1 MASIDDVIRLLE
13 AAREHEGFGSPG
25 KNTKAKKSPKLAN
38 SATKKAPR
46 KASAYSKK
54 YAKAFKQIAPKHKK
68 KSGGWKQGGY
78 KRAVKQAHAKAK
90 RMK

>member
-1 MASIDDVIRLLE
+1 MTSIDDVIRLLE
-13 AAREHEGFGSPG
+13 AARDHESAPSP
-25 KNTKAKKSPKLAN
+25 KKTRSSTPKAKPK
-38 SATKKAPR
+38 R

>member
-13 AAREHEGFGSPG
+13 AARDTDS
-25 KNTKAKKSPKLAN
+25 KAEKKTSSTNPLDHL
-38 SATKKAPR
+38 SSKAPR

-54 YAKAFKQIAPKHKK
+54 YAKAFKSIAPKHKK
-68 KSGGWKQGGY
+68 KAGGWKKDGY
-78 KRAVKQAHAKAK
+78 KKAVKAAHAKAK

>member
-13 AAREHEGFGSPG
+13 AARDHSESPG
-25 KNTKAKKSPKLAN
+25 KSSTKLAKN
-38 SATKKAPR
+38 PTKKAPR

-68 KSGGWKQGGY
+68 RPEDG
-78 KRAVKQAHAKAK
+78 KQAATKKQSNRHMLKQ
-90 RMK
+90 RG

>member
-13 AAREHEGFGSPG
+13 AARDHEPAPG
-25 KNTKAKKSPKLAN
+25 KTAAKKTAAKPK
-38 SATKKAPR
+38 R
-46 KASAYSKK
+46 KPSAYSKN
-54 YAKAFKQIAPKHKK
+54 YAKAFKAIAPKHKK
-68 KSGGWKQGGY
+68 KAGGWKTGGY

>member
-13 AAREHEGFGSPG
+13 AARDHGESSIKSKKKTSSPMLS
-25 KNTKAKKSPKLAN
+25 KK
-38 SATKKAPR
+38 PR

-68 KSGGWKQGGY
+68 KAGGWKTGGY

>member
-13 AAREHEGFGSPG
+13 AARDHEGSTAAAKPRSKPASKPAG
-25 KNTKAKKSPKLAN
+25 K
-38 SATKKAPR
+38 R

-78 KRAVKQAHAKAK
+78 SRAVKQAHAKAK

>member
-13 AAREHEGFGSPG
+13 AAKVHDQKSTS
-25 KNTKAKKSPKLAN
+25 KTKSKPSRTTTKPK
-38 SATKKAPR
+38 R

-54 YAKAFKQIAPKHKK
+54 YAKAFKSIAPKHKK
-68 KSGGWKQGGY
+68 KAGGWKTGGY

>member
-13 AAREHEGFGSPG
+13 AAKSHEERGTARPQ
-25 KNTKAKKSPKLAN
+25 KAARQN
-38 SATKKAPR
+38 KKATTKR
-46 KASAYSKK
+46 KASAYSQK
-54 YAKAFKQIAPKHKK
+54 YAKAFKSIAPKHKK

>member
-1 MASIDDVIRLLE
+1 MHIDKVIELLNAAKSTGTVEVQKKAS
-13 AAREHEGFGSPG
+13 PP
-25 KNTKAKKSPKLAN
+25 KAKPK
-38 SATKKAPR
+38 R

-54 YAKAFKQIAPKHKK
+54 YAKAFKSIAPKHKK

-90 RMK
+90 KMR

>member
-1 MASIDDVIRLLE
+1 MTTIDDVIRLLE
-13 AAREHEGFGSPG
+13 AAKASPG
-25 KNTKAKKSPKLAN
+25 SSTKTAVP
-38 SATKKAPR
+38 KKAAAKPKR

-54 YAKAFKQIAPKHKK
+54 YAKAFKSIAPKHKK

-90 RMK
+90 RMR

>member
-13 AAREHEGFGSPG
+13 AARDHQDSPG
-25 KNTKAKKSPKLAN
+25 KSRPKAARST
-38 SATKKAPR
+38 TKKAPR

-68 KSGGWKQGGY
+68 KAGGWKTGGY

>member
-1 MASIDDVIRLLE
+1 MSSIDDVIRLLE
-13 AAREHEGFGSPG
+13 AAREHQEFGSPE
-25 KNTKAKKSPKLAN
+25 NKKSSVKRA
-38 SATKKAPR
+38 AQTKKKAPR

-68 KSGGWKQGGY
+68 KAGGWKTGGY

>member
-13 AAREHEGFGSPG
+13 AARDQPKS
-25 KNTKAKKSPKLAN
+25 SPKVKP
-38 SATKKAPR
+38 STPRSKPKR

-68 KSGGWKQGGY
+68 KAGGWKQGGY

>member
-13 AAREHEGFGSPG
+13 AARDQESRVTSPAG
-25 KNTKAKKSPKLAN
+25 KKTPSKPRSKPK
-38 SATKKAPR
+38 R
-46 KASAYSKK
+46 KPSAYSQK

-68 KSGGWKQGGY
+68 KNGGWKQGGY

-90 RMK
+90 RMR

>member
-1 MASIDDVIRLLE
+1 MSSIEDVIRLLE
-13 AAREHEGFGSPG
+13 AARDHGASSP
-25 KNTKAKKSPKLAN
+25 KTPPSKPKTKAAPKK
-38 SATKKAPR
+38 R
-46 KASAYSKK
+46 KPSAYSKK

-68 KSGGWKQGGY
+68 KAGGWKTGGY

>member
-1 MASIDDVIRLLE
+1 MTSIDDVIRLLE
-13 AAREHEGFGSPG
+13 AARDTPKAS
-25 KNTKAKKSPKLAN
+25 KVTKAVPKA
-38 SATKKAPR
+38 KPKR

-54 YAKAFKQIAPKHKK
+54 YAKAFKSIAPKHKK

-78 KRAVKQAHAKAK
+78 KRAVKQSHAKAK

>member
-1 MASIDDVIRLLE
+1 MTSIDDVIRLLE
-13 AAREHEGFGSPG
+13 AARDHGAAPSP
-25 KNTKAKKSPKLAN
+25 KTPRSSKPKAKPK
-38 SATKKAPR
+38 R
-46 KASAYSKK
+46 KASAYSQK

-68 KSGGWKQGGY
+68 KAGGWKQGGY

>member
-13 AAREHEGFGSPG
+13 AAKAHDQKVS
-25 KNTKAKKSPKLAN
+25 TKPKSKTTTKPK
-38 SATKKAPR
+38 R
-46 KASAYSKK
+46 KASAYSQK
-54 YAKAFKQIAPKHKK
+54 YAKAFKSIAPKHKK

>member
-1 MASIDDVIRLLE
+1 MSSIEDVIRLLE
-13 AAREHEGFGSPG
+13 AARDHPGSPG
-25 KNTKAKKSPKLAN
+25 KTTEKRA
-38 SATKKAPR
+38 ATEKKKAPR

-54 YAKAFKQIAPKHKK
+54 YAKAFKEIAPKHKK
-68 KSGGWKQGGY
+68 KAGGWKTGGY

>member
-13 AAREHEGFGSPG
+13 AAKVHDQKSTP
-25 KNTKAKKSPKLAN
+25 KTKSKPSRTTTKPK
-38 SATKKAPR
+38 R

-54 YAKAFKQIAPKHKK
+54 YAKAFKSIAPKHKK
-68 KSGGWKQGGY
+68 KAGGWKTGGY

>member
-13 AAREHEGFGSPG
+13 AARDQGTTTSP
-25 KNTKAKKSPKLAN
+25 KPRPSKPKAKPK
-38 SATKKAPR
+38 R
-46 KASAYSKK
+46 KASAYSQK

-68 KSGGWKQGGY
+68 KNGGWKQGGY

-90 RMK
+90 RMR

>member
-13 AAREHEGFGSPG
+13 AARDHGGSP
-25 KNTKAKKSPKLAN
+25 AKSSKKI
-38 SATKKAPR
+38 ATPGQKKRPR

-68 KSGGWKQGGY
+68 KAGGWKTGGY

>member
-1 MASIDDVIRLLE
+1 MASLDDVIRLLE
-13 AAREHEGFGSPG
+13 AARDHGATS
-25 KNTKAKKSPKLAN
+25 SPKTP
-38 SATKKAPR
+38 SSKPKSKPKR

-68 KSGGWKQGGY
+68 KAGGWKTGGY

>member
-13 AAREHEGFGSPG
+13 TVKSHEESGTASMQKAAPQ
-25 KNTKAKKSPKLAN
+25 TK
-38 SATKKAPR
+38 KKAPR

-54 YAKAFKQIAPKHKK
+54 YAKAFKSIAPKHKK
-68 KSGGWKQGGY
+68 KAGGWKQGGY

>member
-1 MASIDDVIRLLE
+1 MASIDDVIKLLE
-13 AAREHEGFGSPG
+13 AAKEHGES
-25 KNTKAKKSPKLAN
+25 SPKTRT
-38 SATKKAPR
+38 SKPTKKALAGKKR
-46 KASAYSKK
+46 KPSAYSKK
-54 YAKAFKQIAPKHKK
+54 YAKAFKSIAPKHKK

>member
-13 AAREHEGFGSPG
+13 AARDHSESPG
-25 KNTKAKKSPKLAN
+25 KSSTKLAKN
-38 SATKKAPR
+38 PTKKAPR

-68 KSGGWKQGGY
+68 KAGGWKTGGY
-78 KRAVKQAHAKAK
+78 KKAVKQAHAKAK

>member
-1 MASIDDVIRLLE
+1 MTSIDDVIRLLE
-13 AAREHEGFGSPG
+13 SVKSHEKGTTERQPKAARQTSSKE
-25 KNTKAKKSPKLAN
+25 TKPK
-38 SATKKAPR
+38 R

-68 KSGGWKQGGY
+68 KAGGWKTGGY

>member
-13 AAREHEGFGSPG
+13 AAREHESGSPE
-25 KNTKAKKSPKLAN
+25 KKTTVQRASKI
-38 SATKKAPR
+38 SKKKAPR

-68 KSGGWKQGGY
+68 KAGGWKTGGY

>member
-1 MASIDDVIRLLE
+1 MSSIEDVIRLLE
-13 AAREHEGFGSPG
+13 AARDHGDSSP
-25 KNTKAKKSPKLAN
+25 KSRPSKPVSKSAVAKK
-38 SATKKAPR
+38 R
-46 KASAYSKK
+46 KPSAYSKK

-68 KSGGWKQGGY
+68 KAGGWKTGGY

>member
-13 AAREHEGFGSPG
+13 AARDHEGSPG
-25 KNTKAKKSPKLAN
+25 SSPGKSSRKVASQTK
-38 SATKKAPR
+38 KKAPR

-68 KSGGWKQGGY
+68 KAGGWKTGGY

>member
-13 AAREHEGFGSPG
+13 AARDHDESSAKPS
-25 KNTKAKKSPKLAN
+25 KKSAQKK
-38 SATKKAPR
+38 TKKAPR

-54 YAKAFKQIAPKHKK
+54 YAKAFKSIAPKHKK

-90 RMK
+90 RMR